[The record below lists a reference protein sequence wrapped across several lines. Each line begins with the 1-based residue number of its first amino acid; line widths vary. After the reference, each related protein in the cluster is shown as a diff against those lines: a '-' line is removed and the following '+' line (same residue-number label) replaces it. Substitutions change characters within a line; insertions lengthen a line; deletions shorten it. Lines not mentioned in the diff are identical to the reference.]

1 MPIISVIIP
10 AYNQSRYLSQAV
22 QSVLDQSM
30 ADWETVIIDDGST
43 DDTRSVA
50 LSFND
55 PRIRYIYQENRGL
68 RRHAH
73 RYLLRCSH
81 HLPGPDDL
89 FLPQKLALLLA
100 EMEHRPELGL
110 AAGQAI
116 PIDENGRVAGS
127 TFTAPLPEQGAC
139 LLLGNPLHV
148 GSLLLRRDW
157 QEKAGL
163 FDEGLRSYED
173 WDMWLRLARLGCPM
187 GSVAQ
192 PVAQYRFHAAQMT
205 RIGQQMTHATF
216 TVLDKV
222 FADPSLPQSWLALK
236 DLAYSH
242 AYLRAAAQAYQ
253 GGDIPQAMD
262 CLEQAITL
270 DSSLL
275 QDGCAPLAATFR
287 AWIELPKTSLPLDFL
302 ERVYDNLPP
311 SLEELHARQRVELGE
326 AAIQLAFSAY
336 RQGDAAQTVFAAGN
350 AFSYQPRSLFN
361 RGALSI
367 YLRSRLAIMAA
378 H

>member
-22 QSVLDQSM
+22 QSVLAQSL
-30 ADWETVIIDDGST
+30 ADWEMVIIDDGST
-43 DDTRSVA
+43 DDTRAVA
-50 LSFND
+50 LSIID
-55 PRIRYIYQENRGL
+55 PRIHYIYQENRGL
-68 RRHAH
+68 SAARNTGIRHSTAP
-73 RYLLRCSH
+73 YLTFLDS
-81 HLPGPDDL
+81 DDL
-89 FLPQKLALLLA
+89 FLPEKLELLLA
-100 EMEHRPELGL
+100 EMERRPELGL

-116 PIDENGRVAGS
+116 PIDENGRVAGKA
-127 TFTAPLPEQGAC
+127 FTTPLPEQGER

-148 GSLLLRRDW
+148 GSVLLCRDW
-157 QEKAGL
+157 QGKAGL
-163 FDEGLRSYED
+163 FDESLRSYED

-222 FADPSLPQSWLALK
+222 FADPNLPQSWLALK
-236 DLAYSH
+236 DPAYSH

-253 GGDIPQAMD
+253 GGDIPQAKD
-262 CLEQAITL
+262 CLERAIAL
-270 DSSLL
+270 DSTLL
-275 QDGCAPLAATFR
+275 RDGCAPLAATFR

-311 SLEELHARQRVELGE
+311 SLAELHSRQRAELGE
-326 AAIQLAFSAY
+326 AAIQLAFTY
-336 RQGDAAQTVFAAGN
+336 YQQGDAAQTAYAAGK
-350 AFSYQPRSLFN
+350 AFRYQPRYLLN

-367 YLRSRLAIMAA
+367 YLRSRYKQ
-378 H
+378 